1 MNYLG
6 KLEALEKDFET
17 IEAKMADPAT
27 HGNLKELQARTRGG
41 QIP

>member
-6 KLEALEKDFET
+6 KLEAFEKDFDA

-27 HGNLKELQARTRGG
+27 HGNLKELQ
-41 QIP
+41 